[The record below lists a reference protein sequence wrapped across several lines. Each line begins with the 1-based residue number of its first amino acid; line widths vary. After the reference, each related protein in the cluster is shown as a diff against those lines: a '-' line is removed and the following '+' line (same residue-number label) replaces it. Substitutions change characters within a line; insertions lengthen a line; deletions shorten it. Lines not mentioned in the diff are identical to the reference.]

1 MNKDETT
8 EAFMTIFYRMYLHVP
23 GQSVA
28 ECHRNTKEIFE
39 RQGIENVPCLSHVRR
54 AIKRLPK
61 NVVTRA
67 RGIA

>member
-8 EAFMTIFYRMYLHVP
+8 EAFMPVFYRMYLHVP

-28 ECHRNTKEIFE
+28 ECYRNAKEIFE
-39 RQGIENVPCLSHVRR
+39 RHGFVNVPSLSTVRR
-54 AIKRLPK
+54 RIKRLPK
-61 NVVTRA
+61 DMVSRA